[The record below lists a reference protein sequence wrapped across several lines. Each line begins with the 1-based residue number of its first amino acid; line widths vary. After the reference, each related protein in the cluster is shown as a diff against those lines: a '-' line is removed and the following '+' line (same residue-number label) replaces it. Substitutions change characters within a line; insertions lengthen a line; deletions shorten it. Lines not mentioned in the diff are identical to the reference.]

1 VASTTSPARVRA
13 ALIAFSVAALLVLA
27 FAMSASAEDVAPAP
41 ASGATGATGSV
52 SSLGADPTVRVATRR
67 HCISSKFVMSPQY
80 TGGGGIAA
88 SFLYLNGEAA
98 AARRSPGALT
108 VSFKRLQTG
117 INSYELV
124 SIFTDGRSASAVGTF
139 RRCGGH

>member
-1 VASTTSPARVRA
+1 
-13 ALIAFSVAALLVLA
+13 LAALLVLA
-27 FAMSASAEDVAPAP
+27 FAMSAAAEEVAP
-41 ASGATGATGSV
+41 ASGATGSTGSV

-67 HCISSKFVMSPQY
+67 HCISSKIVLSPRY

-98 AARRSPGALT
+98 AARRSPGNLT
-108 VSFKRLQTG
+108 ISFKRLQSG